1 MRGLGIV
8 LLFFPQHILKITHGH
23 LLIEQY
29 SLGKAVKG
37 ESKHALKVQYTD
49 CVLSPLE
56 NSMAQSEL
64 TELRW
69 NP

>member
-1 MRGLGIV
+1 MSSLGIV

-37 ESKHALKVQYTD
+37 EPKHTLK
-49 CVLSPLE
+49 
-56 NSMAQSEL
+56 AQ
-64 TELRW
+64 
-69 NP
+69 

>member
-1 MRGLGIV
+1 MSGLGIV

-37 ESKHALKVQYTD
+37 ESKHTLK
-49 CVLSPLE
+49 
-56 NSMAQSEL
+56 AQ
-64 TELRW
+64 
-69 NP
+69 